1 MNKLEQYNFQEAL
14 YKLKDLDL
22 LEIPVEG
29 VAAYWLSL
37 KKVLKSRKNARM
49 LQQEAKN
56 TTEPYIR
63 HILELVSSSF
73 HDDQIRRFGEIKKD
87 TIIKDLKRK
96 MILIS
101 IGLLGIADNE
111 NPQQVLVR
119 IISKFPISPV
129 AEKQIFQE
137 AQNYLEKS
145 DSGNFYVDIDHR
157 MRIETLI
164 SHLIFYCMY
173 SRRKGKEACRGFIK
187 NTRSLYFSEGMNLI
201 LDGFDQD
208 FIKYRLNLQQEE
220 ILYETERKMD
230 MSMDMSLGIK
240 NNIPYEDLFK
250 IANSYLL

>member
-1 MNKLEQYNFQEAL
+1 MNKLEQYNFQESL

-22 LEIPVEG
+22 LEIPIEG

-37 KKVLKSRKNARM
+37 KKMIKSKKNAKM
-49 LQQEAKN
+49 LQEEAKN

-63 HILELVSSSF
+63 HLLQLVSSSF
-73 HDDQIRRFGEIKKD
+73 NDAQVKRFAEIKKD
-87 TIIKDLKRK
+87 TIIKDLQRK

-101 IGLLGIADNE
+101 IGILGISANE

-129 AEKQIFQE
+129 IEKQIFQE
-137 AQNYLEKS
+137 AQSYLEKS
-145 DSGNFYVDIDHR
+145 EQEKFNVDIDHR
-157 MRIETLI
+157 MHIETLI
-164 SHLIFYCMY
+164 SHLTFYCMY
-173 SRRKGKEACRGFIK
+173 SRRKGKEACRSFIK
-187 NTRSLYFSEGMNLI
+187 NTRSLYFSDGMNLI

-208 FIKYRLNLQQEE
+208 FIKHRLNLQQDE

-230 MSMDMSLGIK
+230 MSMDMSLGLK
-240 NNIPYEDLFK
+240 NSLPYEDLFK

>member
-22 LEIPVEG
+22 LEIPIEG

-37 KKVLKSRKNARM
+37 KKVVKSKKNAKM
-49 LQQEAKN
+49 LQEEAEN

-63 HILELVSSSF
+63 HLLQLVSSSF
-73 HDDQIRRFGEIKKD
+73 NDSQIRRYAEIKKT
-87 TIIKDLKRK
+87 TIIKDLQRK

-101 IGLLGIADNE
+101 IGILGISANE

-129 AEKQIFQE
+129 IEKQIFQE
-137 AQNYLEKS
+137 AQSYVEKS
-145 DSGNFYVDIDHR
+145 EKEKFNVDIDHR
-157 MRIETLI
+157 MHIETLI
-164 SHLIFYCMY
+164 SHLTFYCMY
-173 SRRKGKEACRGFIK
+173 ARRKGKEGCRSFIK
-187 NTRSLYFSEGMNLI
+187 NTRSLYFSDGMNLI

-208 FIKYRLNLQQEE
+208 FIKHRLNLQQDE

-230 MSMDMSLGIK
+230 MSMDMSLGLK
-240 NNIPYEDLFK
+240 NNVSYEDLFK

>member
-22 LEIPVEG
+22 LEIPIEG

-37 KKVLKSRKNARM
+37 KKVLKSKKNAKM
-49 LQQEAKN
+49 LQEEAKN

-63 HILELVSSSF
+63 HLLELVSSSF
-73 HDDQIRRFGEIKKD
+73 DDNQIRRFGEIKKN
-87 TIIKDLKRK
+87 TIIKDLQRK

-101 IGLLGIADNE
+101 IGLLGMSANE
-111 NPQQVLVR
+111 NPQQVLIR

-129 AEKQIFQE
+129 VEKQIFQE

-145 DSGNFYVDIDHR
+145 DAGKFYVDIDHR
-157 MRIETLI
+157 MHIETLI
-164 SHLIFYCMY
+164 THLIFYCMY
-173 SRRKGKEACRGFIK
+173 SRRKGKESCKDFIQSI
-187 NTRSLYFSEGMNLI
+187 RSLYFSEGMNLI

-208 FIKYRLNLQQEE
+208 FIKYRLNLQQDE

-230 MSMDMSLGIK
+230 MSMDMSLGLK
-240 NNIPYEDLFK
+240 NNVSYEDLFK